1 MDVCCAKP
9 CRKSANGEIP
19 EAAPVNTKVPRALA
33 ALVTLYSSRRK
44 SPPQVHACLPRVKV
58 IESLRVKVWLVRK
71 AGVRSCRL
79 LKAGA
84 KFSTGS
90 PQSVGAGDTPV
101 MPSAAS
107 MLLTF
112 VNWLV
117 VLLEL
122 RL

>member
-1 MDVCCAKP
+1 M
-9 CRKSANGEIP
+9 
-19 EAAPVNTKVPRALA
+19 
-33 ALVTLYSSRRK
+33 
-44 SPPQVHACLPRVKV
+44 
-58 IESLRVKVWLVRK
+58 VRK

-79 LKAGA
+79 LKLGA
-84 KFSTGS
+84 KFKTGS
-90 PQSVGAGDTPV
+90 PQSKGSVETPL

-122 RL
+122 WL